1 MHGQLYSL
9 SSLAPP
15 LAARPVAAFTCCV
28 LIALLVM
35 SSQHVFHVDWP
46 FYALRAG
53 RARWS
58 STFRKTAGTIF
69 KLLLVTEPV
78 LPLKSLSGLASQLWT
93 AVNAKQLALDQL
105 QAELAATR
113 QQLAQMERACD
124 MARGELE
131 ESSANEAR
139 LTAKLE
145 ASRAEMA
152 EFKIAL
158 ENALDNSF
166 DLELDLD
173 KADDHN
179 TQLLHDL
186 QNKDADLAVAEDDLR
201 HLERE
206 LEELCI
212 DHKHARQLYET
223 HVEELNMQIAEL
235 NAQIADLHRAHR
247 EIPRERE
254 RGRDSRRKHVQ
265 RGQPRVSSRPRGGA
279 ELQVAPTDTPVSLDF
294 PLAGITVT
302 IHPPEEPAAE
312 QSWLLPKQHHEDKLS
327 VWPHYRTSASG
338 RTLRGFTAN
347 GAQSWVM
354 WDRGCE
360 WRTVAEVDG
369 RLVYQP
375 SGQWVASS

>member
-28 LIALLVM
+28 LIALLVI
-35 SSQHVFHVDWP
+35 SSQHVFHLDWP

-58 STFRKTAGTIF
+58 STFRKTAGIAF
-69 KLLLVTEPV
+69 KLVLVAEPV
-78 LPLKSLSGLASQLWT
+78 LPLKSISARASQLWA

-105 QAELAATR
+105 QAELAAMR
-113 QQLAQMERACD
+113 QQLAHMERECAT
-124 MARGELE
+124 ARGELE

-139 LTAKLE
+139 LTAELE

-152 EFKIAL
+152 GFKVAL
-158 ENALDNSF
+158 ETALDHSF

-173 KADDHN
+173 KADEHN

-186 QNKDADLAVAEDDLR
+186 QSKDADLAVAEDDLR

-206 LEELCI
+206 LEELSI

-223 HVEELNMQIAEL
+223 HVEELNMQIADL
-235 NAQIADLHRAHR
+235 QRAAQR
-247 EIPRERE
+247 EAPRERE
-254 RGRDSRRKHVQ
+254 RGRDSRRKHVL
-265 RGQPRVSSRPRGGA
+265 RGQPSRIASRPA
-279 ELQVAPTDTPVSLDF
+279 SELQVAPTDRPISLDF

-302 IHPPEEPAAE
+302 VHPPETAAPAPE
-312 QSWLLPKQHHEDKLS
+312 QSAWLLPKQHHEDQLS